1 MLAKSRTYN
10 SHKLNFQ
17 SKQCVFLGYSAMHK
31 GVKCLDV
38 QTGRIYI
45 TRDVMFDETVFPF
58 QSLHPN
64 VSALLCKEIL
74 LLSENMRHSFDH
86 GADNRVDHYAINSHA
101 TNPVPSDAE
110 NAAQNDQNG
119 GQNAP

>member
-1 MLAKSRTYN
+1 
-10 SHKLNFQ
+10 
-17 SKQCVFLGYSAMHK
+17 MHK

-38 QTGRIYI
+38 QTECIYI
-45 TRDVMFDETVFPF
+45 TRDVVFDETIFPF

-74 LLSENMRHSFDH
+74 LLLENMRRSFDH
-86 GADNRVDHYAINSHA
+86 GRDNRVDHYAINSHA

-110 NAAQNDQNG
+110 NAAHNDQNG
-119 GQNAP
+119 G